1 MSFIYKYRYLFF
13 KYVRYR
19 QSFINVGTLSVLSKV
34 EPEPDFYTGSDSAT
48 LPTRR
53 EIVIKDE
60 EKKESIYKKNNK
72 EVIVQNW
79 IKEHKSVRKMSLL
92 LIVLTCLSFFTSLT
106 ENSFLL
112 VSPVHSFP
120 LLVNLSLCS
129 ICLIGFTFF
138 PFLQ

>member
-1 MSFIYKYRYLFF
+1 M
-13 KYVRYR
+13 
-19 QSFINVGTLSVLSKV
+19 GTLSVLSKV

-92 LIVLTCLSFFTSLT
+92 LIVLTCLSFFLLPLFIL
-106 ENSFLL
+106 FL
-112 VSPVHSFP
+112 FW
-120 LLVNLSLCS
+120 
-129 ICLIGFTFF
+129 
-138 PFLQ
+138 